1 MYNFRRCVYEYNTQ
15 LIELD
20 LRVTKDD
27 FVVILHDAG
36 VDRVTNGTG
45 QVSDMTLEHVKSL
58 DAAYWYPHLQG
69 KGITIPTFN
78 EFLDEFLQV
87 EDLVFMLDFKDD
99 DSINKTMAIVEER
112 NIHDRIILGSVFPS
126 CNNLLAE
133 LKSELTPLTT
143 DATATLTVIMA
154 YTTGFFSFCNI
165 KHDIFGFLLLG
176 KSSYFWTQGLVN
188 AVHERGHKI
197 ILCNVDDE
205 EVQKEAILWGVDI
218 LLTNRPHVLSKTIAM
233 VSSVAGK

>member
-176 KSSYFWTQGLVN
+176 KSSYVCSSCFIPYL
-188 AVHERGHKI
+188 HP
-197 ILCNVDDE
+197 
-205 EVQKEAILWGVDI
+205 
-218 LLTNRPHVLSKTIAM
+218 TNKQTFLFGTATKSLQV
-233 VSSVAGK
+233 VSFQ